1 MLLNG
6 EIIMKKIR
14 NFKCDNTDTVIE
26 RLVHDDV
33 SAVTCTCLT
42 LSKRTLSAPRYMGN
56 TVGGSPGSI
65 YKKK

>member
-1 MLLNG
+1 MRK
-6 EIIMKKIR
+6 MR
-14 NFKCDNTDTVIE
+14 NFKCDNTGEVIE

-33 SAVTCTCLT
+33 LAVTCTCLT
-42 LSKRTLSAPRYMGN
+42 LAKRTLSAPRYMGN

>member
-1 MLLNG
+1 MRK
-6 EIIMKKIR
+6 MR
-14 NFKCDNTDTVIE
+14 NFKCDNSGSVIE

-33 SAVTCTCLT
+33 TAVTCTCLA
-42 LSKRTLSAPRYMGN
+42 LAKRTLSAPRYMGN